1 MSKLKKIMWQEFF
14 SEINQHVDLDKAIL
28 GGKKLT
34 NRKCLGVADVSADPF
49 SITTMASFETYYS

>member
-1 MSKLKKIMWQEFF
+1 MWQEFF
-14 SEINQHVDLDKAIL
+14 SEINQHVVLDKAIL

-34 NRKCLGVADVSADPF
+34 NRKCVGVADVSADPF